1 MPAFVWITNHR
12 MWKVVAPFSES
23 FDVLKAYICDP
34 SAYVYWLTP
43 RLMDEIKA
51 GDTAYIFRSVDRE
64 GIVARGVV
72 EEAPKHLS
80 SATAASFAFPARLT
94 PAGWDE
100 SVAPSAW
107 KTGIRIERTF
117 WDAPV
122 GCGLRVHGAVARLSE
137 DELKAIESEN
147 CHEGNVTVTVRAV
160 VQGAQP

>member
-12 MWKVVAPFSES
+12 MWKVVAPFRDS
-23 FDVLKAYICDP
+23 FDVLKAYITDP
-34 SAYVYWLTP
+34 SAYVYWSTP
-43 RLMDEIKA
+43 RLMEEIKP

-72 EEAPKHLS
+72 EEAPRHLS
-80 SATAASFAFPARLT
+80 PTNVASFAFPARLT

-122 GCGLRVHGAVARLSE
+122 ACGLRARGAVGRLSE
-137 DELKAIESEN
+137 DEL
-147 CHEGNVTVTVRAV
+147 RAV
-160 VQGAQP
+160 EGEVGAR

>member
-23 FDVLKAYICDP
+23 FDVLKAYITDP
-34 SAYVYWLTP
+34 SAYVYWSTP
-43 RLMDEIKA
+43 RHIDEIKP
-51 GDTAYIFRSVDRE
+51 GDTAYIFRSVDRQ

-72 EEAPKHLS
+72 EEAPRHLS
-80 SATAASFAFPARLT
+80 ATASFAFPPRLT

-117 WDAPV
+117 WDEPV
-122 GCGLRVHGAVARLSE
+122 GCGLNAHGPVARLSE
-137 DELKAIESEN
+137 DEVRGIEGEIK
-147 CHEGNVTVTVRAV
+147 GR
-160 VQGAQP
+160 

>member
-12 MWKVVAPFSES
+12 MWKVVAPFRES
-23 FDVLKAYICDP
+23 ADVLKAYITDP
-34 SAYVYWLTP
+34 SAYVYWSTP
-43 RLMDEIKA
+43 RLIDEIKA
-51 GDTAYIFRSVDRE
+51 GDTAYILRSVDRE

-80 SATAASFAFPARLT
+80 STTLASFAFPARLT
-94 PAGWDE
+94 PPGWDE

-122 GCGLRVHGAVARLSE
+122 SAGLRARGAVGRLSE
-137 DELKAIESEN
+137 EEVKGIEGE
-147 CHEGNVTVTVRAV
+147 EKGR
-160 VQGAQP
+160 

>member
-12 MWKVVAPFSES
+12 MWKVVAPFSDS
-23 FDVLKAYICDP
+23 FDVLEAYICDP
-34 SAYVYWLTP
+34 SAYVYWSTP
-43 RLMDEIKA
+43 RLIDEIKA

-80 SATAASFAFPARLT
+80 STTLSHFAFPARLT

-107 KTGIRIERTF
+107 KTGIRIEKTF

-122 GCGLRVHGAVARLSE
+122 GCGLRAHGAVGRLSE
-137 DELKAIESEN
+137 DE
-147 CHEGNVTVTVRAV
+147 VRGIDAEAA
-160 VQGAQP
+160 GR